1 MHTLSYKIRPKQVSR
16 FLNQITHFF
25 TQISLF
31 IMIPISQLFTEV
43 FWKSMAISFG
53 FGLLVALSIQ
63 RYFKPKVSRLTLNI
77 DNNDITT
84 TSNFLNKLPHSKPIH
99 IQNIEKVEYVENLV
113 ADIFGRLLTKS
124 NPDLKDFKR
133 CLIIYSS
140 QTDKFGTFN
149 KQRYIIAESTW
160 QIDDFNELI
169 AFFAQLGYPPQPVD
183 NQQYIQQYAPES
195 YDLGKRTGYLAIA
208 SIFLLA
214 MAGAL
219 LVFLDNYYSLDFG
232 NMQVIFMGIAVIIAM
247 ISGVYLYRESK
258 QFKGFLVLP
267 LFVPIA
273 TFFVFSL
280 VLLGSPTLGKKHLAD
295 FDFKGGVWQYDYQTQ
310 ILEIDCQK
318 DQDNL
323 KSDGRVNLTKT
334 LGMIRIDRKELTKLC
349 LNGKLVPQ

>member
-1 MHTLSYKIRPKQVSR
+1 MHTLSYKIRPKHTSDFIGLINMVCVN
-16 FLNQITHFF
+16 FTMITVV
-25 TQISLF
+25 QIS
-31 IMIPISQLFTEV
+31 QVYTEV
-43 FWKSMAISFG
+43 LWERIAISLG

-63 RYFKPKVSRLTLNI
+63 RYFKPKFNRLTLNI
-77 DNNDITT
+77 DNHYIAT
-84 TSNFLNKLPHSKPIH
+84 TSNFINKLPHCKPIH
-99 IQNIEKVEYVENLV
+99 LQNIDKVEYAENLV
-113 ADIFGRLLTKS
+113 AD
-124 NPDLKDFKR
+124 PALKDFKR

-149 KQRYIIAESTW
+149 KRRYIIAESTW

-169 AFFAQLGYPPQPVD
+169 AFFTQLGYPPQPVD

-195 YDLGKRTGYLAIA
+195 YDLGERTGYLAIA
-208 SIFLLA
+208 SMFLLFI
-214 MAGAL
+214 AGAL
-219 LVFLDNYYSLDFG
+219 LLFLDNYYSLDFG
-232 NMQVIFMGIAVIIAM
+232 NMQAIFMGVAVIIAIM
-247 ISGVYLYRESK
+247 SGVYLYKESK

-273 TFFVFSL
+273 TFLVFSL
-280 VLLGSPTLGKKHLAD
+280 VLLGSPIFGKKHLAD

-323 KSDGRVNLTKT
+323 KSDGQVNLTKT